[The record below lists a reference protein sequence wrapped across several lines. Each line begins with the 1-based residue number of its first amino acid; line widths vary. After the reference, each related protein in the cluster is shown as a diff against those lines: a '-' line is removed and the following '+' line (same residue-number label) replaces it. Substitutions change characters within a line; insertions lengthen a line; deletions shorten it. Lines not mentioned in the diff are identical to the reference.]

1 MRENFFLR
9 VDWKIARK
17 KIVLRK
23 KSAITFLSEC
33 KRKVSRHLAE
43 KSRVFRRKHSWELR
57 KLLSFLTK
65 RLLRKIEY
73 FVKRNQLQWKY
84 HNWAIT
90 SEFLSDLFF
99 SGFVGRLCQFF
110 GGSLEVN
117 FFVKKVFFLFL
128 FHQTILGPSKK
139 YFCSDGKT
147 SMYVSGENIDVF
159 CFEKKSFP
167 VFLSDFE
174 PKSSAFC
181 RETSDGFVWKACYFA
196 RGYPWGRILPIKLKV
211 CCLIFQQ
218 KKGIL
223 KELLSTRMSELLLS
237 CPLDF
242 FTEKNSREGTIYHVF
257 FPKFETKVSGVDAN
271 KIPQSIGR
279 SFIRVDKTV
288 FFFTEGLLE
297 KLVFGENFQF
307 LWIFY
312 TEAKKFGFLMEHF

>member
-9 VDWKIARK
+9 VDWKIVRR

-23 KSAITFLSEC
+23 KSALNFLSEC
-33 KRKVSRHLAE
+33 KRKVSRHLTE
-43 KSRVFRRKHSWELR
+43 KSRVFRRKHFWELR

-73 FVKRNQLQWKY
+73 FVERNQFQCNY
-84 HNWAIT
+84 HTWAIT
-90 SEFLSDLFF
+90 SDFLSDLFF

-211 CCLIFQQ
+211 SCLIFQQ

-242 FTEKNSREGTIYHVF
+242 FTEKNSREGTIYH
-257 FPKFETKVSGVDAN
+257 
-271 KIPQSIGR
+271 I
-279 SFIRVDKTV
+279 
-288 FFFTEGLLE
+288 FFFRNLRRRFLELMQTKFHSPSEEASSGLT
-297 KLVFGENFQF
+297 KLYSFSLKDCWRN
-307 LWIFY
+307 
-312 TEAKKFGFLMEHF
+312 